1 VAGIVVRKVL
11 GRIAGNTVASR
22 PKQGIPSPVASCL
35 GRILSYRSSE
45 VQIDRQSGL
54 DDHIDSDV
62 LLLTCTT
69 DLVNGQRSRLI
80 WWSVLK
86 LNSLAGAFE

>member
-1 VAGIVVRKVL
+1 MRKVL
-11 GRIAGNTVASR
+11 GQIAGNTVASR
-22 PKQGIPSPVASCL
+22 PKQGIPSPVASCFD
-35 GRILSYRSSE
+35 RILSYRSSE

-80 WWSVLK
+80 LWSVLK